1 VHIEQQVK
9 ESIPDKARLKQLEN
23 LVKSHEK
30 GKKYID
36 FKPCDVFGYWT
47 GARTICYFFSE
58 YQAAVTSSAKIES
71 EVQRSVQHRHLVCMI
86 FTVH

>member
-1 VHIEQQVK
+1 MILVWIFYLFKALDEQEETLKQQIVHIEQQVK

-36 FKPCDVFGYWT
+36 FKPCDVFG
-47 GARTICYFFSE
+47 
-58 YQAAVTSSAKIES
+58 
-71 EVQRSVQHRHLVCMI
+71 
-86 FTVH
+86 